1 MQCIDGFSTLLQRYV
16 TKDYDAKNPA
26 FLALFVTE
34 RTQLNATHAQ
44 LLEKLRPIA
53 LAETCRFLAIQSL
66 EVQEIWQKKNRSETT

>member
-1 MQCIDGFSTLLQRYV
+1 MQCIDGFSTSLQRYV
-16 TKDYDAKNPA
+16 TKGYNAKNRA

-44 LLEKLRPIA
+44 LLEQLRPIA

-66 EVQEIWQKKNRSETT
+66 EFQEIWQKIDQRPRE